1 MKLFE
6 PIEIRGMTIKN
17 RIVMSSMGMGIG
29 YTNKRAI
36 DFYVERARGGVG
48 AIILGAGIPDMF
60 ASDRVWGKPGACAE
74 FIERLHRLTG
84 AVREA
89 GARIGIQFYYGNRYP
104 FALDPNVG
112 ELVAPSP
119 RVEAPPSRHAWVD
132 AGARLREITVG
143 EIEAIVATIGA
154 AAAGAREA
162 GFDFVELHNAHGLLP
177 CQFFSPTTNQRTDR
191 YGGSLENRMRFG
203 LECVRAMR
211 AAVGQDYPLSVRHG
225 AIDKVPDG
233 YSLEEGIAFAVE
245 LEKAG
250 IDMLNVSI
258 GTPPFQAG
266 YIPGGE
272 DPEGTHFQLA
282 EAVKRTVKIPVVA
295 VGRVKTPEVA
305 EAVLAEGRADL
316 VAIGRQLIAD
326 PEWPRKVLAGKAADV
341 TPCIDCHSCYELLT
355 KGGAQC
361 TTNYRASREAEA
373 TLVPAPRAKKVLV
386 IGGGPAGMEAARV
399 AAQRGHQVTLREASR
414 QLGGAMLLQA
424 MIPSKAPVETLTSY
438 LVEEVKRAGVK
449 VELGAEVGPEA
460 VRLSGADAVV
470 VAVGAVPVP
479 LDVPGIDGPNVV
491 GTGELKKM
499 LSGAP
504 GNGAEAPRR
513 GLQGLVMRLGGAALG
528 RPLPLSVRTWLVGA
542 GIPLVFGKNVVVLG
556 DGMEACQLADL
567 LAQHGRKVTVLAK
580 AQEPAAAMVSTL
592 RNRLL
597 NRLAKNGVTLVTGLR
612 SYEEITREGV
622 VIVDGTGAR
631 RTVLAD
637 TVMPVVGFR
646 SSDETVEAMKRVA
659 SEVHV
664 AGDCADPTKLLHAV
678 HDGARVGREL

>member
-6 PIEIRGMTIKN
+6 PIEIRGMTVKN
-17 RIVMSSMGMGIG
+17 RIVMSSMGMGLG

-60 ASDRVWGKPGACAE
+60 ASDRVWGKPGGCAT

-84 AVREA
+84 AVKEA

-119 RVEAPPSRHAWVD
+119 RIEAPPSRHAWVD
-132 AGARLREITVG
+132 AGERLREITVA
-143 EIEAIVATIGA
+143 EIESIVATIGA

-177 CQFFSPTTNQRTDR
+177 CQFFSPTTNQRKDR

-211 AAVGQDYPLSVRHG
+211 SAVGADYPLSVRHG
-225 AIDKVPDG
+225 AIDAVPDG
-233 YSLEEGIAFAVE
+233 YPIEEGVAFAVE

-250 IDMLNVSI
+250 IDMLNVSL

-272 DPEGTHFQLA
+272 DPEGVHFRLA
-282 EAVKRTVKIPVVA
+282 EAVKRNVKVPVVA

-316 VAIGRQLIAD
+316 VAVGRQLIAD
-326 PEWPRKVLAGKAADV
+326 PDWPRKVMAGRSADV
-341 TPCIDCHSCYELLT
+341 VPCIDCHSCYELLT
-355 KGGAQC
+355 TGGAQC

-373 TLVPAPRAKKVLV
+373 TLVPAPKARNVLV

-399 AAQRGHQVTLREASR
+399 AAERGHRVTLLERSN

-424 MIPSKAPVETLTSY
+424 LIPSKAPVETFTTY
-438 LVEEVKRAGVK
+438 LIDQVKRAGVK
-449 VELGAEVGPEA
+449 VELRADTSPEA
-460 VRLSGADAVV
+460 VARIGADAVV

-479 LDVPGIDGPNVV
+479 LAIPGSDGANVIAS
-491 GTGELKKM
+491 GELKRL
-499 LSGAP
+499 LSGEAP
-504 GNGAEAPRR
+504 GDGAAASGGR
-513 GLQGLVMRLGGAALG
+513 GLLMRAGGAIMN
-528 RPLPLSVRTWLVGA
+528 RRLSLSMRSRLAAV
-542 GIPLVFGKNVVVLG
+542 GIPLVFGKHVAVLG

-567 LAQHGRKVTVLAK
+567 LAQHGRQVTVVAK
-580 AQEPAAAMVSTL
+580 ADVVAAAMVSTL

-597 NRLAKNGVTLVTGLR
+597 ARLSKQGVTILAGVR
-612 SYEEITREGV
+612 SYEEITRSGV
-622 VIVDGTGAR
+622 VIVDRDGVR
-631 RTVLAD
+631 RSVVAD
-637 TVMPVVGFR
+637 TILPVVGFR
-646 SSDETVEAMKRVA
+646 PSTEVVESYRGVA
-659 SEVHV
+659 AEVHA
-664 AGDCADPTKLLHAV
+664 AGDCAEPAKLLHAA
-678 HDGARVGREL
+678 HDGARIGREI